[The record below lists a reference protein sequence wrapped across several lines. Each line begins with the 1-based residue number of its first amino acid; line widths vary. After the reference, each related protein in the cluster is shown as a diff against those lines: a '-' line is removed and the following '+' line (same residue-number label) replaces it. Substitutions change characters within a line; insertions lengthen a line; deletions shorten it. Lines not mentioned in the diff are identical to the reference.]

1 MDWKGLRQNFLLVPV
16 CVLILTPFLHAQKT
30 DFTNTLAYEVVDI
43 IDGDTVRLI
52 IDGRQTTVRLIG
64 IDTPETVHPTKPVE
78 PYGKRASEFL
88 HNLLAGG
95 SVYLE
100 YGPERTDKYGRLL
113 AYLYR
118 APDGLFV
125 NLEIVRQ
132 GYGRAY
138 TKYPFKYES
147 LFARWDSTA
156 QVRNRGLWKLVESQ
170 VEGGG
175 PGTAISPGASKT
187 VVAPKTTEGVTVY
200 ITRSGSKYHRDN
212 CRYLSKSKKAITLA
226 EASTRYSPCK
236 VCKPTAGQA
245 GQSYT
250 PPAARSPST
259 STRCQ
264 ATTKKGTQ
272 CKRKAKRGSSYCWQ
286 HGE

>member
-1 MDWKGLRQNFLLVPV
+1 MRSSVRAYFLL
-16 CVLILTPFLHAQKT
+16 LSFSALTQSGYTQQA
-30 DFTNTLAYEVVDI
+30 DFTGAQAYEVVQV
-43 IDGDTVRLI
+43 IDGDTVKLMM
-52 IDGRQTTVRLIG
+52 DGKLTTVRLIG

-88 HNLLAGG
+88 HNMLAGG

-100 YGPERTDKYGRLL
+100 YGPEQTDKYGRLL

-118 APDGLFV
+118 APDGMFV

-138 TKYPFKYES
+138 TRYPFKYEG
-147 LFARWDSTA
+147 LFVRWDSLA
-156 QVRNRGLWKLVESQ
+156 EVRSRGLWKLVQSQ
-170 VEGGG
+170 EGEVGSE
-175 PGTAISPGASKT
+175 PLVSPEASKT
-187 VVAPKTTEGVTVY
+187 VDMGKSTEGVTVY
-200 ITRSGSKYHRDN
+200 VTSSGSKYHRDN
-212 CRYLSKSKKAITLA
+212 CRYLSKSKRAITLA

-236 VCKPTAGQA
+236 VCVPPAGQA
-245 GQSYT
+245 GPSYA

-286 HGE
+286 HGDG

>member
-1 MDWKGLRQNFLLVPV
+1 MSLLLLPLLVQ
-16 CVLILTPFLHAQKT
+16 AQQT
-30 DFTNTLAYEVVDI
+30 DFADSQVYEVAEV
-43 IDGDTVRLI
+43 IDGDTVKLM
-52 IDGRQTTVRLIG
+52 IDGRVTTVRLIG
-64 IDTPETVHPTKPVE
+64 IDTPETVHPTKPIQ

-100 YGPERTDKYGRLL
+100 YGTERTGKYGRLL

-138 TKYPFKYES
+138 TKYPFKYADIFVRLDS
-147 LFARWDSTA
+147 LAEERS
-156 QVRNRGLWKLVESQ
+156 RGLWKLVESQ
-170 VEGGG
+170 DEGGES
-175 PGTAISPGASKT
+175 GTVASPGASKT
-187 VVAPKTTEGVTVY
+187 VVAPKTAEGITVY
-200 ITRSGSKYHRDN
+200 VTKSGSKYHRDS
-212 CRYLSKSKKAITLA
+212 CRYLSKSKKAMTLA
-226 EASTRYSPCK
+226 EASARYSPCK
-236 VCKPTAGQA
+236 GCKPPAGQA
-245 GQSYT
+245 GPSYA
-250 PPAARSPST
+250 PPATT

-272 CKRKAKRGSSYCWQ
+272 CKRKSKKGSSFCWQ